1 MDHGPI
7 EEQPEDE
14 RPRSPRPQ
22 GPDIEDPQSKA
33 SKAMTAVYA
42 AGQDARDQKREAANA
57 DGVEAGFSFL
67 SEKLKTPDGR
77 AQLGN
82 LAAHETAAE
91 NKNTNYFLANYL
103 TNSGTLWRGDGR
115 STERNR
121 VGSSLRWAN
130 SVYRKA

>member
-57 DGVEAGFSFL
+57 AGVKAALEVLA
-67 SEKLKTPDGR
+67 EKL
-77 AQLGN
+77 N
-82 LAAHETAAE
+82 LSSP
-91 NKNTNYFLANYL
+91 LVL
-103 TNSGTLWRGDGR
+103 T
-115 STERNR
+115 
-121 VGSSLRWAN
+121 VGVKHLSLPLVSELVKFVSRHL
-130 SVYRKA
+130 